1 MANIKRVRK
10 RPNFLNPPVGFI
22 LRSLLRLLNEDH
34 YRTPRPLAA
43 GPLII
48 GLAVFVTITG
58 PLLFILNANA
68 QITPQGRDQVFKQ
81 AAPDRFIKSRE
92 KPLRPQSTIVPVEPD
107 TLIPLRP
114 EELKKVKFKL
124 TRLVIQGA
132 TVFKNRQF
140 FYLYKNFLG
149 KQITLHH
156 IYRIADA
163 ITKKYRNAGY
173 ILTKAIVPPQEID
186 DGTVRLNI
194 MEGYIDNVRV
204 QGRVEGPKK
213 LLNAF
218 RKRLLRSRPLHA
230 KDLERYLLLID
241 DLPGVFVKSV
251 LTPSKDQPGTS
262 DLTLILENKPFSA
275 HAGVD
280 NRGTKFNGPFQI
292 FAGASENSL
301 LGFYEKLGVQGVV
314 TSNPEELYYF
324 SVFYEAPVSNE
335 GTTMNLSAAFSQS
348 KPGSALEVFNVEGE
362 SNTFSFSLNHPF
374 IRSRGENLRGH
385 LGYTH
390 RNTETDILG
399 TRDSEDRLRI
409 LKLGLVYD
417 YADRFRGINLIGF
430 NLSQG
435 LNILDATGPGS
446 LNLTRSQGRSDF
458 TKISGKLQRLQQLAP
473 SWMLLGSAA
482 WQYSFEKL
490 LASEEFGVGG
500 VSFGRAF
507 DPSEITGD
515 QGLALGLELQRAFD
529 VKMKFLRNLQAYAF
543 FDYGSVW
550 NRIATPTGARQQ
562 ELASTGVGARFNL
575 SKHLSGYV
583 EVAKPLNRKVSSE
596 GNKDPRVF
604 FSLSATY

>member
-1 MANIKRVRK
+1 MKFPNIRLVIFIIVAGS
-10 RPNFLNPPVGFI
+10 FLLP
-22 LRSLLRLLNEDH
+22 
-34 YRTPRPLAA
+34 
-43 GPLII
+43 
-48 GLAVFVTITG
+48 
-58 PLLFILNANA
+58 LNATA
-68 QITPQGRDQVFKQ
+68 QITPKGRDQVFKQ

-92 KPLRPQSTIVPVEPD
+92 KLLHPQSTIIPVEPD
-107 TLIPLRP
+107 TWIPLHP

-132 TVFKNRQF
+132 TVYRNQQF
-140 FYLYKNFLG
+140 FHLYKNFLG

-173 ILTKAIVPPQEID
+173 ILTKAIVPPQEIY

-204 QGRVEGPKK
+204 QGRVVGPKK

-218 RKRLLRSRPLHA
+218 RKRLMKSRPLHA

-241 DLPGVFVKSV
+241 DLAGVSVKSV
-251 LTPSKDQPGTS
+251 LTPSKNQPGAS
-262 DLTLILENKPFSA
+262 DLTLILENKPFTA

-280 NRGTKFNGPFQI
+280 NRGTKFNGPFQF
-292 FAGASENSL
+292 FAGVSENSL
-301 LGFYEKLGVQGVV
+301 LGFYEKAGVQGVI

-324 SVFYEAPVSNE
+324 NVFYEAPVSNE

-348 KPGSALEVFNVEGE
+348 KPGSGLKIFNVEGE
-362 SNTFSFSLNHPF
+362 SHTFSFSLNHPF
-374 IRSRGENLRGH
+374 IRSRGENLRGR
-385 LGYTH
+385 LSYTH

-409 LKLGLVYD
+409 LKLGMVYD
-417 YADRFRGINLIGF
+417 YTDRFHGINLISF
-430 NLSQG
+430 NISQG
-435 LNILDATGPGS
+435 LNILDATEPGS

-529 VKMKFLRNLQAYAF
+529 VKMQFLRSLQAYVF

-550 NRIATPTGARQQ
+550 NRIATPTGAKQQ
-562 ELASTGVGARFNL
+562 DLASTGVGTRFNL
-575 SKHLSGYV
+575 TKHVSGYV
-583 EVAKPLNRKVSSE
+583 EVAKPLIRDVATE
-596 GNKDPRVF
+596 GNRDPRIF
-604 FSLSATY
+604 FSLSTTY

>member
-1 MANIKRVRK
+1 MK
-10 RPNFLNPPVGFI
+10 FLNPTSGFYSPELARVFKMKTLAGYSVC
-22 LRSLLRLLNEDH
+22 LRRH
-34 YRTPRPLAA
+34 
-43 GPLII
+43 G
-48 GLAVFVTITG
+48 
-58 PLLFILNANA
+58 LFIELVIFVIVAGSFLLPLNATA
-68 QITPQGRDQVFKQ
+68 QITPKGRDQVFKQ

-92 KPLRPQSTIVPVEPD
+92 KLLHPQSTIIPVEPD
-107 TLIPLRP
+107 TWIPLHP

-132 TVFKNRQF
+132 TVYRNQQF
-140 FYLYKNFLG
+140 FHLYKNFLG
-149 KQITLHH
+149 KQITLQH

-173 ILTKAIVPPQEID
+173 ILTKAIVPPQEIY

-194 MEGYIDNVRV
+194 MEGYIHNVRV
-204 QGRVEGPKK
+204 QGRVVGPKK

-218 RKRLLRSRPLHA
+218 RKRLMKSRPLHA

-241 DLPGVFVKSV
+241 DLAGVSVKSV
-251 LTPSKDQPGTS
+251 LTPSKNQPGAS
-262 DLTLILENKPFSA
+262 DLTLILENKPFTA

-280 NRGTKFNGPFQI
+280 NRGTKFNGPFQF

-301 LGFYEKLGVQGVV
+301 LGFYEKAGVQGVI

-324 SVFYEAPVSNE
+324 NVFYEAPVSNE

-348 KPGSALEVFNVEGE
+348 KPGSGLKIFNVEGE
-362 SNTFSFSLNHPF
+362 SHTFSFRLNHPF

-385 LGYTH
+385 LSYTH

-409 LKLGLVYD
+409 LKLGMVYD
-417 YADRFRGINLIGF
+417 YTDRFHGINLISF
-430 NLSQG
+430 NISQG
-435 LNILDATGPGS
+435 LNILDATEPGS

-515 QGLALGLELQRAFD
+515 TGLALGLELQRAFD
-529 VKMKFLRNLQAYAF
+529 VKMQFLRNLQAYVF

-550 NRIATPTGARQQ
+550 NRIATPTGAKQQ
-562 ELASTGVGARFNL
+562 DLASAGVGTRFNL
-575 SKHLSGYV
+575 TKHVSGYV
-583 EVAKPLNRKVSSE
+583 EVAKPLIRDVATE
-596 GNKDPRVF
+596 GNRDPRVF
-604 FSLSATY
+604 FSLSTTY